1 MSTPK
6 APSPQ
11 QLQALQRVEL
21 LVHVPPVPFSFVRG
35 STSGGPGATVYVQ
48 PSAGIS
54 VGAGIGI
61 NVAANLAFAA
71 IDYAMSG
78 TTREAQGPVS
88 KSVEDLDLAQTAAA
102 QLLAL
107 RGNATGVA
115 LVPGQTE
122 FPRLAPGN
130 DGGQSWVELAKTSQ
144 SDAMLLVRV
153 APAFRDIR
161 VWMDIEARLIT
172 RAGDTLLVSRTQF
185 AGPDHPDASRA
196 DIVKWWA
203 DGRYRRWL
211 RQGVQAAMWQVAQG
225 LWQPAPAD
233 DAQEHLD
240 AQVRRLPL
248 LTEAGEKLRSTACA
262 VESDGVPIVYRY
274 ERQRYRF
281 NAAALCVSEAAQR
294 ATENDVPGISWFSA
308 PPPPLVEAVVFHP

>member
-1 MSTPK
+1 MSTPQ

-21 LVHVPPVPFSFVRG
+21 LVNVPPVPFSFVRG
-35 STSGGPGATVYVQ
+35 STSGGPGTTVYVQ
-48 PSAGIS
+48 PSAGMS
-54 VGAGIGI
+54 VGAGVGVNI
-61 NVAANLAFAA
+61 AANLAFAA

-107 RGNATGVA
+107 RDNATGVV
-115 LVPGQTE
+115 LVPGQAE
-122 FPRLAPGN
+122 FPRTAPVE

-144 SDAMLLVRV
+144 ADAMLLIRI
-153 APAFRDIR
+153 APAFRDVR

-172 RAGDTLLVSRTQF
+172 RTGDTLLVSRTHF
-185 AGPDHPDASRA
+185 AGPDHPEAGRS

-211 RQGVQAAMWQVAQG
+211 RQGIQAAMWQVAQG
-225 LWQPAPAD
+225 LWQPAQAD
-233 DAQEHLD
+233 DTQKRLD
-240 AQVRRLPL
+240 EQVRRLPL
-248 LTEAGEKLRSTACA
+248 LTEAGAKLRSTACA
-262 VESDGVPIVYRY
+262 VESDGVAVVYRY
-274 ERQRYRF
+274 ERQRYRV
-281 NAAALCVSEAAQR
+281 NAAALCASEAALR
-294 ATENDVPGISWFSA
+294 ATGADVPGIAWFSE
-308 PPPPLVEAVVFHP
+308 PPPPMVEPVVFRP